1 MNYLHN
7 SVFFDAAT
15 NSHREGIVHRNLK
28 PQNVLLTKNSS
39 VKISEFGESRVVSE
53 DGNMTMV
60 GTPYY
65 MAPEIFRGERYDKK
79 VDVYSFGMLLAEM
92 CQEGSIEDLLR
103 AADSS
108 AQFSKA
114 KLLVML
120 QHDLLRPSISDANKV
135 SGTLREIMK
144 KCWDNDS
151 KERPSFYELVRLL
164 ESELTENSARGE
176 DLKKVDE
183 LKRELR
189 EGEKRQKWEIE
200 QKRQEGQVR
209 LKARM
214 LLRRKI
220 LAEKKR
226 EKEKEKEEEK
236 EQEKKEGATGDE
248 KKAKSEAVNL
258 EDYSELEQ
266 RLLESQKDCVVQRR
280 KAHNAESKVFNAESL
295 VEEKELEIK
304 ELIAENSKLKRL

>member
-1 MNYLHN
+1 
-7 SVFFDAAT
+7 
-15 NSHREGIVHRNLK
+15 
-28 PQNVLLTKNSS
+28 
-39 VKISEFGESRVVSE
+39 
-53 DGNMTMV
+53 
-60 GTPYY
+60 
-65 MAPEIFRGERYDKK
+65 
-79 VDVYSFGMLLAEM
+79 VYSFGMLLAEM
-92 CQEGSIEDLLR
+92 CQEGGIEDLLR

-108 AQFSKA
+108 VKFSKA

-120 QHDLLRPSISDANKV
+120 QHDLLRPSISDANNV

-220 LAEKKR
+220 LAEKK
-226 EKEKEKEEEK
+226 KEKEKDNEKEKDQKEEEA
-236 EQEKKEGATGDE
+236 ES
-248 KKAKSEAVNL
+248 SERI
-258 EDYSELEQ
+258 SELEQ
-266 RLLESQKDCVVQRR
+266 ILFEKDKELLLHRR
-280 KAHNAESKVFNAESL
+280 KELNFESDLQLLKMDNANLK
-295 VEEKELEIK
+295 EENK
-304 ELIAENSKLKRL
+304 KLKQN